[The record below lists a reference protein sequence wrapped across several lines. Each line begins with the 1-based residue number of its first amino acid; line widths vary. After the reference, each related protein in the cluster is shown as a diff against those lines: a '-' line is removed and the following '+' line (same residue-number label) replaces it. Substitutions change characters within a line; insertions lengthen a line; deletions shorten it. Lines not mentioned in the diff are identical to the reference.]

1 MYTIRL
7 IEEVWER
14 DRCAGCA
21 TCIAACSKHVLVRGE
36 EHPTRRVI
44 EQAIGLSRF
53 PMDTCSFCQHF
64 CEAVCPRLEHGAR
77 KASMA
82 LVAAKASG
90 VLGGGEPN
98 DVVRNMLIAARASGL
113 IDGAL
118 LADTSVTGTT
128 RARVALTPGDIAES
142 TAFQAVWT
150 PVLTALNEAVFGL
163 GLRKLAIVGTPCAAE
178 GVRRLLDSPLERLA
192 PYKQAIRLN
201 IAVFCTG
208 VYSQAALTDI
218 LVNGMG
224 VTPEEVRRVTSSPR
238 RGTLRAELW
247 SGAVREMD
255 LSQVERYTRKGCARC
270 DDYLGESADL
280 AVGTVG
286 APEGYSTVIV
296 RSDIGLA
303 AVQNATTMKLLET
316 SDVVDEVAL
325 EQARAHKDRRERAQA
340 FDELQVLMMNALRDP
355 RKRAEV
361 KQKFDMM
368 YGGAG
373 RVTGRKEDYRYAGC
387 GDCSGC

>member
-1 MYTIRL
+1 MYTIKL

-21 TCIAACSKHVLVRGE
+21 GCIAACSKQILEQGE
-36 EHPTRRVI
+36 EHPNRRVI
-44 EQAIGLSRF
+44 YKAIGPNRF

-64 CEAVCPRLEHGAR
+64 CEEVCPRLEPGAR

-82 LVAAKASG
+82 LVAARASG

-118 LADTSVTGTT
+118 LVDTNAVGKT

-150 PVLTALNEAVFGL
+150 PVLEALNEAVFDI
-163 GLRKLAIVGTPCAAE
+163 GLRKIAVVATPCAAE
-178 GVRRLLDSPLERLA
+178 SVRRLLDSPLERLA
-192 PYKQAIRLN
+192 PYKEAIRLN
-201 IAVFCTG
+201 IAMFCAG
-208 VYSQAALTDI
+208 VYSPEALGE
-218 LVNGMG
+218 LLANGMG
-224 VTPEEVRRVTSSPR
+224 VAPEEVRRVIASPR
-238 RGTLRAELW
+238 RGTIRAELW

-255 LSQVERYTRKGCARC
+255 LSLAERYTRKGCARC

-280 AVGTVG
+280 AVGSVG
-286 APEGYSTVIV
+286 APDGYSTVIV
-296 RSDIGLA
+296 RSDVGLA

-316 SDVVDEVAL
+316 SDAVDEAAL

-368 YGGAG
+368 YGGG
-373 RVTGRKEDYRYAGC
+373 RRATGKKEDYRYAGC